1 MQIKLNEDRNPSF
14 PFDQLIAVF
23 DTVEQAHAVADEL
36 AGTFQ
41 DIEEVDILSGPDG
54 VRVFDAAGNG
64 HGSRAHLV
72 RGLQHAGSG
81 VNELYL
87 VDEALR
93 DGRVLLRVPCAP
105 TDAGAIGAVAAAHG
119 GEMIAWFG
127 RHSMVSIPSA

>member
-1 MQIKLNEDRNPSF
+1 MQIKLNQDRNPSF

-23 DTVEQAHAVADEL
+23 NTVEQAHAVADEL
-36 AGTFQ
+36 AGTYP
-41 DIEEVDILSGPDG
+41 DIDEVDILSGLDG
-54 VRVFDAAGNG
+54 VRIFDAAGNG

-93 DGRVLLRVPCAP
+93 DGRVLLRVPCSP
-105 TDAGAIGAVAAAHG
+105 SDASAIGDVATANG
-119 GEMIAWFG
+119 GQMIAWFG
-127 RHSMVSIPSA
+127 RHSMVSIPSS

>member
-1 MQIKLNEDRNPSF
+1 MKIKVNEDRNPSF

-23 DTVEQAHAVADEL
+23 DTEEQARAAADQL
-36 AGTFQ
+36 AGQFP
-41 DIEEVDILSGPDG
+41 DIEDVDMLSGPEG
-54 VRVFDAAGNG
+54 VRIFDATGNA

-93 DGRVLLRVPCAP
+93 GGRVMLRVPCKP
-105 TDAGAIGAVAAAHG
+105 SDAIAIADVATAHG

-127 RHSMVSIPSA
+127 RHSMINIPSA

>member
-23 DTVEQAHAVADEL
+23 STVEDARAAADEL
-36 AGTFQ
+36 AGAFP
-41 DIEEVDILSGPDG
+41 DIEDVDILSGPEG
-54 VRVFDAAGNG
+54 VRIFDAAGNG

-93 DGRVLLRVPCAP
+93 DGRVLLRVPSSP
-105 TDAGAIGAVAAAHG
+105 SDAIAIADVATAHG

-127 RHSMVSIPSA
+127 RHSMISIPGA

>member
-1 MQIKLNEDRNPSF
+1 MQIKVNEDRNPSF

-23 DTVEQAHAVADEL
+23 DTEEQARAAADEL
-36 AGTFQ
+36 AGQFP
-41 DIEEVDILSGPDG
+41 DIEDVNLLSGSDG
-54 VRVFDAAGNG
+54 VRVFDASGTG

-93 DGRVLLRVPCAP
+93 DGRVLLRVPCSP
-105 TDAGAIGAVAAAHG
+105 SDAIAIADIAAAHG
-119 GEMIAWFG
+119 GEMMAWFG
-127 RHSMVSIPSA
+127 RHSMINIPNS